1 MFKINLLQKATMSKV
16 DKNQWKV
23 NYLYRVQELCKKDL
37 DVLYANKLEP
47 DYKERE
53 VNRISL
59 RDYIAYIGN
68 AGAAKL
74 FECSEATAKSWRYG
88 QRQPSIKQAKKIIKA
103 ADGKL
108 DFESIYGSLETTFEE

>member
-1 MFKINLLQKATMSKV
+1 MSEVKKANK
-16 DKNQWKV
+16 KQWLV
-23 NYLYRVQELCKKDL
+23 NYLYRQRQLADKGLEP
-37 DVLYANKLEP
+37 LYANKLEP

-53 VNRISL
+53 VKRISL
-59 RDYIAYIGN
+59 SDYIAYIGN